1 MGNKPKSR
9 LTELCI
15 NTWRRHL
22 FDYKIIEWNENN
34 LNLEGLRKNNK
45 FLDRCCKLKLW
56 AFVSDYL
63 RLYIL
68 YHYGG
73 IYFDT
78 DIEVIK
84 SFNDLLKNKMFIG
97 FEADEYFCTGVI
109 GSEIN
114 NLTIKMILDFYEKD
128 IWAVDF
134 INNPI
139 IFKYLF
145 NNEPE
150 LFSDCVVMPREAF
163 SPYSPGGSLE
173 KRIES
178 DNTYAIHWYTANWNL
193 SRRGY
198 VFIYTKHLRGVKK
211 CYQKLKKTLGYIKIS
226 IIKKRGKL

>member
-1 MGNKPKSR
+1 MGNKPKSK

-22 FDYKIIEWNENN
+22 PDYKIIEWNDKN
-34 LNLEGLRKNNK
+34 LNIKELCKKNK
-45 FLDRCCKLKLW
+45 FLNKCYNLKLW

-68 YHYGG
+68 YNYGG

-84 SFNDLLKNKMFIG
+84 PFDDLLINKMFIG
-97 FEADEYFCTGVI
+97 YEADEYFCTGVI
-109 GSEIN
+109 GSESK
-114 NLTIKMILDFYEKD
+114 NLAIKRILDFYENE
-128 IWAVDF
+128 IWTVNF

-145 NNEPE
+145 INESE
-150 LFSDCVVMPREAF
+150 LFKDCVILPREVF
-163 SPYSPGGSLE
+163 SPYSPGIDLA

-193 SRRGY
+193 SRKGY

-211 CYQKLKKTLGYIKIS
+211 RYQKLKKTLGYIKI
-226 IIKKRGKL
+226 IIKKKGKL